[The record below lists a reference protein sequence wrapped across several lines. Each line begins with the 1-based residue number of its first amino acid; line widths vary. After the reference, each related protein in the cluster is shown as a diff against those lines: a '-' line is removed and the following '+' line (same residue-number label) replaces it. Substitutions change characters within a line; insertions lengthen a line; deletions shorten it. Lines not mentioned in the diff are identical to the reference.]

1 MFVFRQKSRTL
12 HYSHMTTMSQSIV
25 ASSGENKSKKYDRQ
39 LRLWGDHGQSCLE
52 LAKVCLIN
60 ATATG
65 TEILKNLI
73 LPGVGSFTIVD
84 GQTVTGD
91 DAGNN
96 FYLDRNSIG
105 QSRAKA
111 ATELLLE
118 LNEDV
123 CGDYI
128 EDSMDN
134 LLDKCATFFNMYRVV
149 IATNLPEKSL
159 LRLAAV
165 LWDSD
170 IPLVVCRSYGL
181 IAYIRLVLREHT
193 VVESHPDNV
202 LDELRLDRPFDSFVQ
217 FCDSL
222 DLSAMTRKE
231 RAHVP
236 WLVILYKHL
245 QLWKQEHDGN
255 APKTY
260 QEKKDLKQQI
270 RQGFL
275 HDTKLSFDS
284 SDDGD
289 IPADD
294 QENIEEAIHHVNT
307 ALLPSRIPDEVQKI
321 LGDDSCLN
329 LHSESKP
336 FWIMARAVKE
346 FVDDEGQGLLPVR
359 GVIPDM
365 TSDSEKYVQLHS
377 LYREQAAVD
386 IVAVTT
392 HLLRLLQSIGRD
404 EPLSLQ
410 RTRSPASSPATMTTD
425 TVTDDYVR
433 SFCKHASFLRVIRS
447 RSLAAEYDPAT
458 ARVSLLAE
466 QLDDADSGDTVV
478 YYVLLRAVDRFFSQ
492 MNRYPGLYDEHVELD
507 IPAVKGH
514 VHKLLQEWGLSQQV
528 KDEFVHEMCHYGA
541 CEIPSVAALIGGV
554 AAQEVIKVITGQFI
568 PLNNTFIYNAIK
580 QTSVSL
586 DL

>member
-1 MFVFRQKSRTL
+1 MPV
-12 HYSHMTTMSQSIV
+12 MSQSTV

-84 GQTVTGD
+84 GQSVTAD

-96 FYLDRNSIG
+96 FFLDRNSIG

-128 EDSMDN
+128 EDTVDN
-134 LLDKCATFFNMYRVV
+134 LLDKCATFFNMYHIV
-149 IATNLPEKSL
+149 IATNLPERTL
-159 LRLAAV
+159 LRLAVV
-165 LWDSD
+165 LCDND
-170 IPLVVCRSYGL
+170 IPLIVCRSYGL
-181 IAYIRLVLREHT
+181 IAYVRLVLREHT
-193 VVESHPDNV
+193 VVESHPDNI
-202 LDELRLDRPFDSFVQ
+202 LDDLRLDCPFDSFVQ

-222 DLSAMTRKE
+222 DLSSMNRKE

-245 QLWKQEHDGN
+245 QLWKQQHDGN
-255 APKTY
+255 SPTTY
-260 QEKKDLKQQI
+260 KEKKDLKQQI
-270 RQGFL
+270 RQGFQL
-275 HDTKLSFDS
+275 DAAVGSDS
-284 SDDGD
+284 PDDGD
-289 IPADD
+289 ITPDD
-294 QENIEEAIHHVNT
+294 QENIEEAIQHVNT

-321 LGDDSCLN
+321 LDDDSCIN

-336 FWIMARAVKE
+336 FWIMARAIKE
-346 FVDDEGQGLLPVR
+346 FVDKEGQGLLPVR

-365 TSDSEKYVQLHS
+365 TSDSDKYIQLHS

-386 IVAVTT
+386 VVAVTT
-392 HLLRLLQSIGRD
+392 HLLRLLQTIGRD

-410 RTRSPASSPATMTTD
+410 KTRSPASSPATMSPDNITD
-425 TVTDDYVR
+425 EYIR

-447 RSLAAEYDPAT
+447 RSLAAEYDAST

-466 QLDDADSGDTVV
+466 QLDDVDNSDTVV
-478 YYVLLRAVDRFFSQ
+478 YYVLLRAVDRFHSH

-528 KDEFVHEMCHYGA
+528 KDEFIHEMCHYGA
-541 CEIPSVAALIGGV
+541 CEIPSVAALIGGI
-554 AAQEVIKVITGQFI
+554 AAQEAIKVMTSQFI

-586 DL
+586 EL

>member
-1 MFVFRQKSRTL
+1 
-12 HYSHMTTMSQSIV
+12 MSQSNV
-25 ASSGENKSKKYDRQ
+25 TSSGENKSKKYDRQ

-84 GQTVTGD
+84 GQTVTAD

-128 EDSMDN
+128 EDTVDN
-134 LLDKCATFFNMYRVV
+134 LLDKCATFFNMYRIVV
-149 IATNLPEKSL
+149 ATNLPEKSL
-159 LRLAAV
+159 LRLAVV

-170 IPLVVCRSYGL
+170 IPLIVCRSYGL

-202 LDELRLDRPFDSFVQ
+202 LDDLRLDRPFDSFVQ

-222 DLSAMTRKE
+222 DLSTMTRKE

-245 QLWKQEHDGN
+245 QLWKHEHDGN

-270 RQGFL
+270 RQGFQQ
-275 HDTKLSFDS
+275 DAKAENDS

-289 IPADD
+289 ITADD
-294 QENIEEAIHHVNT
+294 HENVEEAIHHVNT

-321 LGDDSCLN
+321 LDDDSCLN

-346 FVDDEGQGLLPVR
+346 FVDDEGRGLLPVR

-410 RTRSPASSPATMTTD
+410 KTRSPASSPATMTTD
-425 TVTDDYVR
+425 TITDEFIR

-447 RSLAAEYDPAT
+447 RSLAAEYDAAT
-458 ARVSLLAE
+458 ARVTVLAE
-466 QLDDADSGDTVV
+466 RLDDADSGDTVV
-478 YYVLLRAVDRFFSQ
+478 YYVLLRAVDRFFTQ
-492 MNRYPGLYDEHVELD
+492 TNRYPGLYDEQVELD

-514 VHKLLQEWGLSQQV
+514 VHRLLQEWGLSQQV